1 MEVSERVPWDS
12 PTVRVVLLGTAMA
25 PLGVPLLSPALP
37 AFRDQF
43 LLTDAQASLLVSTYF
58 LAGIVLSPF
67 LGAFADRYGRRRLL
81 VGSLVV
87 FSLSG
92 TSIALSPPF
101 WTVIAVR
108 VVQGTAAAGLFVST
122 VTLVGDTFE
131 GVQRNAVLGVNTAVL
146 SAAAAVYPV
155 VGGLLAGVAWNAPF
169 FAYLL
174 ALPVAGV
181 AWRVLPT
188 EVGIPQRPGYLAAM
202 ARVATSTGALGFYAA
217 TLLTELLLFGAIFT
231 ALPFLLVDDY
241 ASSAVVVGLVITA
254 AEVVST
260 AAAALNGRLAHRAS
274 NATLVRAGIAVY
286 AVGLL
291 VVPFAVSPVGVAAG
305 ASIAGGGVGLVLPSV
320 DAGLTDH
327 VPADL
332 RAGALSLRNS
342 VTFLGRA
349 SGPVAFAALAGSVG
363 YASLFTLAGVVSLA
377 VVAVVTAAARWW
389 GRPSR
394 RTV

>member
-1 MEVSERVPWDS
+1 MSVPDRSSEHVPWDA
-12 PTVRVVLLGTAMA
+12 PVVRAVLLATAVA
-25 PLGVPLLSPALP
+25 PLGVPLVSPALP

-43 LLTDAQASLLVSTYF
+43 LLSDAQASLLVSTYF

-81 VGSLVV
+81 VSSLVV
-87 FSLSG
+87 FSLAG
-92 TSIALSPPF
+92 ASIAAAPPF
-101 WTVIAVR
+101 WAVIAVR

-146 SAAAAVYPV
+146 SAAAALYPV
-155 VGGLLAGVAWNAPF
+155 VGGLLVGFSWNAPF
-169 FAYLL
+169 LAYLL
-174 ALPVAGV
+174 ALPVAAV
-181 AWRVLPT
+181 AWRVLPA
-188 EVGIPQRPGYLAAM
+188 EVSFDQRPGYLVAM
-202 ARVATSTGALGFYAA
+202 ARVATSSGSLGFYGA
-217 TLLTELLLFGAIFT
+217 TFVTEFLLFGAVFT
-231 ALPFLLVDDY
+231 ALPFLLVDQF
-241 ASSAVVVGLVITA
+241 ALSAVAVGLVITA

-260 AAAALNGRLAHRAS
+260 VAAALNGRFARRAS
-274 NATLVRAGIAVY
+274 NATIVRAGIGVY

-291 VVPFAVSPVGVAAG
+291 VVPFTTSPLGVAAG

-320 DAGLTDH
+320 DAGLTDR

-349 SGPVAFAALAGSVG
+349 SGPIAFAAFAGAVGYDALFTTAGFVAFAVVALA
-363 YASLFTLAGVVSLA
+363 TA
-377 VVAVVTAAARWW
+377 VLRLR
-389 GRPSR
+389 G
-394 RTV
+394 